1 MFGFLFA
8 KKRPA
13 SPARASFRPQLE
25 VLEGRALMSAM
36 PLLPLPALPNVA
48 AVRGLNEKPTP
59 PALQNQ
65 AAALENQAAQARPNQ
80 AQALQNQPTQ
90 VNTQVNIR
98 PITVQLVQTVPVFQ
112 NNNQVHFN
120 QVQATNNN
128 LKPDM
133 EKALITKG
141 PMTLRNGPVG
151 SAPKTQREQEREA
164 LDRML
169 ALPVTRPPADG
180 IQAHEIRPR
189 FRTGSETGERP
200 AAPPKGWRKI
210 EVFGPPEGN
219 STLAVK
225 KGTFYQDP
233 ESGRMIRWS

>member
-1 MFGFLFA
+1 M
-8 KKRPA
+8 
-13 SPARASFRPQLE
+13 ARIRIDDLPVAENLTPEQEALILGAGLKSFRPSLE
-25 VLEGRALMSAM
+25 
-36 PLLPLPALPNVA
+36 
-48 AVRGLNEKPTP
+48 
-59 PALQNQ
+59 
-65 AAALENQAAQARPNQ
+65 ALEDRQLMAAGI
-80 AQALQNQPTQ
+80 TFQ
-90 VNTQVNIR
+90 V
-98 PITVQLVQTVPVFQ
+98 VPAIVT
-112 NNNQVHFN
+112 NQVRQN
-120 QVQATNNN
+120 AAPVSLNNLETNN
-128 LKPDM
+128 LKQDV
-133 EKALITKG
+133 EKAIPGG
-141 PMTLRNGPVG
+141 PIQVRNGPVG